1 MIRFSH
7 EANSW
12 QVSYTGLLWIDIPV
26 DLARGYFD
34 DGMTLIIGSEY
45 ADKRITG

>member
-12 QVSYTGLLWIDIPV
+12 QFLSMHFIDGQWMNISPDDARWLV
-26 DLARGYFD
+26 DRNA
-34 DGMTLIIGSEY
+34 IINV
-45 ADKRITG
+45 I